1 MLTQLL
7 EEFAGE
13 LEAVAVPANSE
24 EAGELMNMI
33 LQGAWNETND
43 PNFLERAHAQLE
55 LTQSDLVVKRREV
68 ELMENELLGKQRELE
83 TTQYDFLV
91 KSNMAYLE
99 ARLDDLVVKRGEV
112 EERQRE
118 VEAVWREVEERQRE
132 EEERQ
137 RKVEAMRRAVEER
150 QRKEEAIQR
159 MLEEE
164 QRKVEERQ
172 RMLEEEQRKVEE
184 RQRRLEAI
192 QRGVEEERRKVEAL
206 QREVEALQREV
217 EEEQRKVEALQRE
230 VEALQREEE
239 EERRE
244 LEAMQREVE
253 EERRKLEAMQREVEE
268 ERREVEADKES
279 LEEERRKVEERQRE
293 LETRHREMEASQE
306 DLVAVQLLL
315 KFLNKDVELG
325 QNEVQKKQREVELM
339 RLGLTEKQS
348 DLAEKQREEE
358 EEQSILKELNL
369 RIVLTYIS
377 IWESKFGEIEPNLAG
392 IADYSLLIRG
402 FLASNLLLEELA
414 NPLVIIMKELSRAGE
429 HRLDLSNSR
438 VAKEKIELLL
448 LFLPG
453 TTIKVINFTGVEISD
468 ELLAVLTEGLKNTD
482 VVEIEGIE
490 PNPELRAV
498 LAENATRVVAHSE
511 HSSDFGGEEPADI
524 DPNSPSAVAVAG
536 NGADMLDPAMRPDL
550 ETAAKLA
557 EQTRRTEE
565 LEAQMRD
572 ILRKLEE
579 SQKDP
584 IKELKS
590 KKKQRAQKRE
600 ERIQQELDDL
610 RAQLAATQDKVAD
623 LSRARE
629 EELKNL
635 RKDISGVVG
644 GLLGENP
651 NKNIVQLKAELK
663 EKLQA
668 LEDSLSSGIGAN
680 QRALDDLDKRTKKNE
695 KSLEDINMSD
705 APQAWLD
712 LQDRHLVKYAP
723 NNNAKKYKDAFC
735 KRLGHL
741 FRGFENIESGL
752 LPQLSLPWDLEEATS
767 AKDMHEG
774 AVEAMA
780 AGVNF
785 VDAVCS
791 QFPLIAA
798 GSKALV
804 AFCNHYRLK
813 KEQVKSDIILSAIPT
828 PEAMSEI
835 ARHLSIFLARHHA
848 KHVFNNLSEEVI
860 YEGWRAKLINSNS
873 RFLRFFKP
881 IASIGRR
888 IESKNVLAEELG
900 QADANKAM
908 IALLASA
915 VVDKSHSVETIML
928 SGIGYDDGDREK
940 WRGVRA
946 LDYNEKTEHSHFV
959 SELYKAIG
967 KRADR
972 AAGYFVSASMPTS
985 FPPLVDNSQVAASAA
1000 AALKQGAAPA
1010 AVLGGN
1016 NV

>member
-43 PNFLERAHAQLE
+43 PKFLERAHAQLE

-68 ELMENELLGKQRELE
+68 EA
-83 TTQYDFLV
+83 V
-91 KSNMAYLE
+91 W
-99 ARLDDLVVKRGEV
+99 
-112 EERQRE
+112 RE
-118 VEAVWREVEERQRE
+118 VEAVWREVEAVWREVEAGQRQVKAEKESLEARQRI
-132 EEERQ
+132 
-137 RKVEAMRRAVEER
+137 VEEA
-150 QRKEEAIQR
+150 QREVEAIQR
-159 MLEEE
+159 RLEEE
-164 QRKVEERQ
+164 QGKVEEAQRKVEE
-172 RMLEEEQRKVEE
+172 
-184 RQRRLEAI
+184 A
-192 QRGVEEERRKVEAL
+192 
-206 QREVEALQREV
+206 
-217 EEEQRKVEALQRE
+217 QRKVEALQRK
-230 VEALQREEE
+230 
-239 EERRE
+239 
-244 LEAMQREVE
+244 LEAGQRQVKAEKESLEARQREVE
-253 EERRKLEAMQREVEE
+253 EAQRRLEEEQRRLEAGQRQVKAE
-268 ERREVEADKES
+268 KES
-279 LEEERRKVEERQRE
+279 LEARQR
-293 LETRHREMEASQE
+293 Q
-306 DLVAVQLLL
+306 
-315 KFLNKDVELG
+315 F
-325 QNEVQKKQREVELM
+325 
-339 RLGLTEKQS
+339 
-348 DLAEKQREEE
+348 EEE
-358 EEQSILKELNL
+358 ERFLKEPKL

-377 IWESKFGEIEPNLAG
+377 IWKSKFGNTVPNLAG

-402 FLASNLLLEELA
+402 LIASDILRAEDLG
-414 NPLVIIMKELSRAGE
+414 NPLVIIMKELSRAE
-429 HRLDLSNSR
+429 EYKLDLSNSR
-438 VAKEKIELLL
+438 IDREKLGLLL
-448 LFLPG
+448 PLLSG

-468 ELLAVLTEGLKNTD
+468 EFLAVLTEGLENTD
-482 VVEIEGIE
+482 VVEVEGIE
-490 PNPELRAV
+490 PNPELSAV
-498 LAENATRVVAHSE
+498 LAENATRVVSHSE
-511 HSSDFGGEEPADI
+511 YSSDFGGVEPPELQVIPADI
-524 DPNSPSAVAVAG
+524 APNSPSAAAVAG
-536 NGADMLDPAMRPDL
+536 NGEDMLDSATRPDS
-550 ETAAKLA
+550 ETAAMLA

-565 LEAQMRD
+565 LEAQMQV
-572 ILRKLEE
+572 ILKKLEE

-584 IKELKS
+584 INERKS
-590 KKKQRAQKRE
+590 KEKQRAQKRE
-600 ERIQQELDDL
+600 EKIQQELDDL
-610 RAQLAATQDKVAD
+610 RAQLADTQDKVAD

-644 GLLGENP
+644 RLLGENP
-651 NKNIVQLKAELK
+651 KQDIVQLEAELQ

-668 LEDSLSSGIGAN
+668 LENSLSSGIGAN

-695 KSLEDINMSD
+695 KSLEDINMSE

-723 NNNAKKYKDAFC
+723 NNNAKKYKEAFC

-741 FRGFENIESGL
+741 FRGFENIDAGL

-848 KHVFNNLSEEVI
+848 KHVFDNLLEETI

-908 IALLASA
+908 SALLASP

-928 SGIGYDDGDREK
+928 SGIGYDDGDKEK
-940 WRGVRA
+940 WRGVRH
-946 LDYNEKTEHSHFV
+946 LDDDERTEHSHFV

-972 AAGYFVSASMPTS
+972 AAGYFVSASMPTH
-985 FPPLVDNSQVAASAA
+985 FPTRVENSQVAASAA
-1000 AALKQGAAPA
+1000 AALKQGPAPA
-1010 AVLGGN
+1010 AVQQRGGAQIGHP
-1016 NV
+1016 